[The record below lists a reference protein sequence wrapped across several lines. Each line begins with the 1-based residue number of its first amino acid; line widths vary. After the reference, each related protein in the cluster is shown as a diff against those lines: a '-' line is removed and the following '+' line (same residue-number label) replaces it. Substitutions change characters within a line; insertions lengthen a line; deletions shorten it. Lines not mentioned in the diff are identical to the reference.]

1 MRYMVVLSRCDR
13 GEEALAK
20 PLCRASFLTGLGEY
34 VESLGGSFT
43 RVLERAGLEEE
54 EIINPNHFIP
64 VEKECVV
71 LEEAAH
77 ITGHPALMV
86 EVSNRQTLGIF
97 GAIGA
102 LALGSTDVRG
112 GLVVFEKYLH
122 YGLDAVQVQLRSEK
136 DIAFFTLHTDFQPA
150 VRCPQFWHHGVALM
164 CQVVRMLCGRRWSPR
179 SVYLDQPTP
188 TDLTPYTDFFRAPL
202 AFGQG
207 WNGLAFPAEVLDW
220 PTRDS
225 LTSMS
230 AELRLYLNANYA
242 NNFQEQVRVVLNSML
257 ATRKCTAEAVA
268 LTLGL
273 SERTLQRRLRAEGT
287 SFRELQEQVRSSL
300 AINYMREPQ
309 FRLTDIAEMLGYADL
324 SVFSRSFKRWFGI
337 SPQQWKAREFSA
349 ART

>member
-64 VEKECVV
+64 FEKECVV

-225 LTSMS
+225 LSAMS
-230 AELRLYLNANYA
+230 ADLRLFLNDNYA
-242 NNFQEQVRVVLNSML
+242 NNFQDQVRLVLNSML
-257 ATRKCTAEAVA
+257 ATRKCTAGAVA

-273 SERTLQRRLRAEGT
+273 KERTLQRKLKDEGT
-287 SFRELQEQVRSSL
+287 SFRDLQEQVRSSL
-300 AINYMREPQ
+300 AVNYMREPQ

-337 SPQQWKAREFSA
+337 SPQKWRAREFRGKA
-349 ART
+349 D